1 MLKLNPYKIGFRT
14 LKTAVGM
21 TLGVIICKLLGLDNY
36 ASSAILVVLCIK
48 HTKMHSVQAIISRIV
63 SCLLILFLGAAI
75 FSLLGQHALVL
86 GLIVLL
92 FIPLTVVLN
101 TQEGV
106 ITSCVILLHVF
117 NAKAI
122 NGHLIINE
130 ILLLT
135 VGLGIAFIMNL
146 MMPSLDKKLKRYKN
160 DIEHQITDVF
170 TIFSNAC
177 SIRKDQLDIKFEA
190 LLFNIKKAKSLAFR
204 DVKNHFV
211 RNENSYYHYFDMREE
226 QVELLK
232 RMTHLIESISTD
244 DPILGKI
251 SQLMTE
257 IGSNVNSNDY
267 TALRLHSL
275 YEIRLSLDELPLPT
289 TQEALNSRANIIQ
302 ILNELEEYLNIKS
315 QFGSLKLHSEI

>member
-14 LKTAVGM
+14 VKTAVGM

-48 HTKMHSVQAIISRIV
+48 HTKMHSVQAILSRLV
-63 SCLLILFLGAAI
+63 SCLLILFLGSAI
-75 FSLLGQHALVL
+75 FSLLGQHAFVL

-101 TQEGV
+101 VQEGV

-122 NGHLIINE
+122 NGHLILNE
-130 ILLLT
+130 IMLLI
-135 VGLGIAFIMNL
+135 VGLGIAFLMNL
-146 MMPSLDKKLKRYKN
+146 MMPSLDKKLNHFKQ
-160 DIEHQITDVF
+160 DIENQITEIF
-170 TIFSNAC
+170 NIFSQAC
-177 SIRKDQLDIKFEA
+177 SMHNDHLNIKFDS
-190 LLFNIKKAKSLAFR
+190 LLLNIKKAKSLAFR

-211 RNENSYYHYFDMREE
+211 RNENSFYHYFDMREE

-232 RMTHLIESISTD
+232 RMTSLLEKINTD
-244 DPILGKI
+244 DPILEKI
-251 SQLMTE
+251 SQLMYE

-275 YEIRLSLDELPLPT
+275 YEIRLSLDDLPLPT
-289 TQEALNSRANIIQ
+289 THETLNSRANIIQ

>member
-1 MLKLNPYKIGFRT
+1 MFINF
-14 LKTAVGM
+14 V
-21 TLGVIICKLLGLDNY
+21 
-36 ASSAILVVLCIK
+36 
-48 HTKMHSVQAIISRIV
+48 
-63 SCLLILFLGAAI
+63 LGAAI

-101 TQEGV
+101 AQEGV

-190 LLFNIKKAKSLAFR
+190 LLFNIKRRS
-204 DVKNHFV
+204 H
-211 RNENSYYHYFDMREE
+211 
-226 QVELLK
+226 
-232 RMTHLIESISTD
+232 
-244 DPILGKI
+244 
-251 SQLMTE
+251 
-257 IGSNVNSNDY
+257 
-267 TALRLHSL
+267 
-275 YEIRLSLDELPLPT
+275 
-289 TQEALNSRANIIQ
+289 
-302 ILNELEEYLNIKS
+302 
-315 QFGSLKLHSEI
+315 